1 MALAKAKTMKSSM
14 KLGSLAVAGILL
26 ALAGCVTSGQGDAM
40 KKDISALQGRIDS
53 KEKSLDDEIAQLHQ
67 VLDDATKV
75 LKRNSADIG
84 ADVDQLRNDVR
95 TANGL
100 VTAVNSA
107 MNDMRQQL
115 DARKKSV
122 DGRFD
127 SVDARVAQLES
138 GKPAPTSSG
147 DDLWRLGSQAFEGAR
162 YADAIEIFK
171 RLVAQYPQHARAPD
185 AQYFRG
191 QSYTNL
197 KEWDHAITA
206 YKALYESYPKSELA
220 DDGLY
225 FAALA
230 AQALKNCD
238 EARTY
243 IALLKQKYTK
253 SNVSRQAD
261 ELDKQVKKDQKNSA
275 KCSN

>member
-1 MALAKAKTMKSSM
+1 MSTTKLA
-14 KLGSLAVAGILL
+14 LL
-26 ALAGCVTSGQGDAM
+26 ATVGLAACWYPKDQGDAVR
-40 KKDISALQGRIDS
+40 KDVTTLQGRIDT
-53 KEKSLDDEIAQLHQ
+53 KEKTLDEEIAQLHQ

-100 VTAVNSA
+100 VTAVNAS
-107 MNDMRQQL
+107 MNDMKQQL
-115 DARKKSV
+115 DVLKKGV

-127 SVDARVAQLES
+127 VLDARLTQLES

-162 YADAIEIFK
+162 YQDAVEIFK

-197 KEWDHAITA
+197 KDWDHAIVA
-206 YKALYESYPKSELA
+206 YKALYETYPTSTLA

-225 FAALA
+225 FAAMA
-230 AQALKNCD
+230 AQALRNCD
-238 EARTY
+238 EARAY
-243 IALLKQKYTK
+243 LALLKQKYAK
-253 SNVSRQAD
+253 SNVSKQAD
-261 ELDKQVKKDQKNSA
+261 DLDKQVKKDQKNTA
-275 KCSN
+275 KCSG